1 MPDLTAFSNLFQ
13 TLDVLRSKTEPDTDT
28 QTVSKEEIVQPV
40 ADSLGK
46 VLEKRTK
53 TAPARPRWQR
63 NTASGGFEE
72 DSPPGAMEDSAEQ
85 NAEELQLEAEI
96 RMIELDI
103 AALDKKEAQ
112 RRARAALRDE
122 LEAQEQLL
130 EAWQASLAEL
140 RRERHEAEAEYLF
153 ATKEDR
159 REEARL
165 KADFDEAKRRTEALR
180 ARLERLDNLEAD
192 GEDSED
198 LAASL
203 KAEGIG

>member
-1 MPDLTAFSNLFQ
+1 MLGPRVAKKRSSGRQVTAASASPCK
-13 TLDVLRSKTEPDTDT
+13 LRS
-28 QTVSKEEIVQPV
+28 
-40 ADSLGK
+40 
-46 VLEKRTK
+46 
-53 TAPARPRWQR
+53 
-63 NTASGGFEE
+63 
-72 DSPPGAMEDSAEQ
+72 AMEDSEERS
-85 NAEELQLEAEI
+85 AEELELEAEI

-103 AALDKKEAQ
+103 AAFDKKEAQ

-130 EAWQASLAEL
+130 EAWQASLADL

-180 ARLERLDNLEAD
+180 ARLERLESLEAD
-192 GEDSED
+192 NEDFED
-198 LAASL
+198 AARNG
-203 KAEGIG
+203 AEG

>member
-1 MPDLTAFSNLFQ
+1 
-13 TLDVLRSKTEPDTDT
+13 
-28 QTVSKEEIVQPV
+28 
-40 ADSLGK
+40 
-46 VLEKRTK
+46 
-53 TAPARPRWQR
+53 
-63 NTASGGFEE
+63 
-72 DSPPGAMEDSAEQ
+72 MEDSEEQ

-165 KADFDEAKRRTEALR
+165 KADFDEAKRRTEAFR